1 MRQKVSLRAAFIR
14 FVGLV
19 LLLSACAGPDNREI
33 ANPVFNDPVPGVT
46 TVNLSWSAVSGA
58 TGYTLERQQGSGS
71 FTNVLQNRN
80 QTTYEDEGLNPN
92 TDYTY
97 RLRATKGAVSS
108 SGTTKRVRTVAE
120 GSAINLSI
128 LTPIWRS
135 KQPVNF
141 DDVTEG
147 QEISAVK
154 NAPTNVTVSGNSISM
169 SGNGEAMYYLG
180 GQCNRLTASVTG
192 SGTFRVVADDEQLW
206 TGSTGNFNLESLV
219 GKQNI
224 SLVFQGSGTGIWGD
238 AQIYCQNT
246 PTAPS
251 ATSPY
256 ITGRWGEV
264 FDWGDGIARGT
275 PGNDPRNPGYYPNGY
290 IVPTH
295 IANLPDGRIVS
306 FSSWR
311 EYTYGR
317 KDGETPPFIDQTAG
331 YIWDPGQGATPNTST
346 RSFTPTE
353 TLGHDM
359 FCAGLSVLA
368 DGRIFAAGG
377 GSTNP
382 GGTPALSQLKTSYFD
397 FRDDSWDEG
406 ADGNLESDH
415 WYGTAVALPD
425 NRLFVIGGSG
435 SSAKIPTSAEIR
447 GPNDSDQWVNSTS
460 NLRGVFPNETD
471 INLPNNV
478 ALAPSDTLVNT
489 AEFTEA
495 WGWYPY
501 LHVDPNGNMFQSG
514 PIPRFRT
521 ISISGSTV
529 SAANAGDA
537 PAEASQMRT
546 WGNSIMFDEGKIL
559 VTGGAVVRG
568 AGATNSGM
576 VIDIGDENVSA
587 TSTFMRFRRANQ
599 NSVVLPTGDVLMIG
613 GNNSGKQFTDGLPID
628 ADGFLDSR
636 DSDPTNANYRWESD
650 IVTETVF
657 TPELYSPDKN
667 TWRDLSDMKE
677 PRNYHSVGILLQDG
691 RVLAAGGGLCGEPAT
706 GEILDCNHPNGE
718 IFEPPYL
725 FNPDGSLATRPV
737 IQTAPT
743 STGYGQQFRVT
754 VTGLNDGSSIS
765 KFSMIKLS
773 AVTHSI
779 NTDVRYLEYSTEKG
793 NLSGS
798 GNSYQ
803 LTTTDNENILTPGY
817 YFLFAINDKG
827 VPSVSKIVQ
836 VL

>member
-1 MRQKVSLRAAFIR
+1 MREKVPLRAAFIR
-14 FVGLV
+14 LLGLV
-19 LLLSACAGPDNREI
+19 FILSACMGPENGEI

-58 TGYTLERQQGSGS
+58 TGYTLERQQGSGA
-71 FTNVLQNRN
+71 FTEVLRNRN
-80 QTTYEDEGLNPN
+80 QTTYEDTGLNPS
-92 TDYTY
+92 TEYTY
-97 RLRATKGAVSS
+97 RLRAEKGTASS
-108 SGTTKRVRTVAE
+108 SGVERKVTTVAE
-120 GSAINLSI
+120 GSAINISI

-135 KQPVNF
+135 KQSVNF
-141 DDVTEG
+141 DNVTEG

-154 NAPTNVTVSGNSISM
+154 NAATNVTVSGSSISM

-180 GQCNRLTASVTG
+180 GQCNRLTGSVTG
-192 SGTFRVVADDEQLW
+192 SGAFKVVADDEQLW

-238 AQIYCQNT
+238 AQIYCQDT

-256 ITGRWGEV
+256 ITGRWGAE
-264 FDWGDGIARGT
+264 FPWGDGEPRGT

-295 IANLPDGRIVS
+295 VANLPDGRIVS

-317 KDGETPPFIDQTAG
+317 KDGENPPFIEQTAG
-331 YIWDPGQGATPNTST
+331 YIWNPGQGATPNTAAS
-346 RSFTPTE
+346 SFTPSE
-353 TLGHDM
+353 TLDHDM

-377 GSTNP
+377 GSTLP
-382 GGTPALSQLKTSYFD
+382 GGAVQASQRKTSYFD
-397 FRDDSWDEG
+397 FRSNSWSAG
-406 ADGNLESDH
+406 ADGNLASDH
-415 WYGTAVALPD
+415 WYGTAVALSD
-425 NRLFVIGGSG
+425 ERLFVIGGSS
-435 SSAKIPTSAEIR
+435 SSAKIPTSADIR

-460 NLRGVFPNETD
+460 NLRGVFPNESD
-471 INLPNNV
+471 ITIENDEVLSPSST
-478 ALAPSDTLVNT
+478 LASS
-489 AEFTEA
+489 AEFSEA

-501 LHVDPNGNMFQSG
+501 LHVDPDGNMFQSG

-521 ISISGSTV
+521 LSISGSTV
-529 SAANAGDA
+529 SAADAGDA
-537 PAEASQMRT
+537 PPDASQMRT

-559 VTGGAVVRG
+559 VTGGSVVRG

-576 VIDIGDENVSA
+576 VIDIGGGNVSA
-587 TSTFMRFRRANQ
+587 DSTFMRFRRANH
-599 NSVVLPTGDVLMIG
+599 NGVVLPTGDVLMIG
-613 GNNSGKQFTDGLPID
+613 GNNSGKQFTDSGILPD
-628 ADGFLDSR
+628 R
-636 DSDPTNANYRWESD
+636 DTEPTNANYGWESD
-650 IVTETVF
+650 IFTETVY

-667 TWRDLSDMKE
+667 TWRDLGDMKV

-691 RVLAAGGGLCGEPAT
+691 RVLAAGGGLCGEPAD
-706 GEILDCNHPNGE
+706 GAILGCNHPDGE

-725 FNPDGSLATRPV
+725 FNPSGSLANRPV
-737 IQTAPT
+737 LQAVPA
-743 STGYGQQFRVT
+743 SAGYGQSFNVT
-754 VTGLNDGSSIS
+754 LSSLGDSTRIT

-779 NTDVRYLEYSTEKG
+779 NTDVRYLEYTPNKG

-803 LTTTDNENILTPGY
+803 LTTTGNENILTPGY

-827 VPSVSKIVQ
+827 VPSVAEVIQ
-836 VL
+836 IN